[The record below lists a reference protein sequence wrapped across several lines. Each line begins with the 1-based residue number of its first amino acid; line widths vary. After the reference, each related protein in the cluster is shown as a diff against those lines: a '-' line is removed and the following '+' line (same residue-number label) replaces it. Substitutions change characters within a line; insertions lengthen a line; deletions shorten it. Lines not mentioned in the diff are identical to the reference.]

1 MNIYNWIV
9 TPFPIFICENDTRNN
24 FHAINIIAVMI
35 VKWMSGLKIF
45 LEATQIVSSNQIS
58 IM

>member
-9 TPFPIFICENDTRNN
+9 ASFSIFICENDTRNN
-24 FHAINIIAVMI
+24 FHATNIIVAML
-35 VKWMSGLKIF
+35 VKWMRGLKIF
-45 LEATQIVSSNQIS
+45 LEVTRIAINNQIS

>member
-9 TPFPIFICENDTRNN
+9 AFFPIFICENDTRNN
-24 FHAINIIAVMI
+24 FHATDIIVAMLM
-35 VKWMSGLKIF
+35 KWMPGLKIF
-45 LEATQIVSSNQIS
+45 PEVTRIVFSNQIS